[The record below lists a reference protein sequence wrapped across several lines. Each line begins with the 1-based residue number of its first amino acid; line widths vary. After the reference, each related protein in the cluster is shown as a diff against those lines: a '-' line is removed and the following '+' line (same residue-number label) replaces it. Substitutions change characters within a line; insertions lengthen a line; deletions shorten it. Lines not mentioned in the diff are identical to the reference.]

1 MATAKTPLPCW
12 CLNQQLACFRLI
24 HSYVI
29 SPHPGRL
36 STLLLPAGLDPP
48 LEGLHL
54 LVRPGP
60 VARHRPVLQPLEDAV
75 GMILHVL
82 VGPQVEG
89 PFHRLPIHRAEQ
101 RLDVLSEAHWLVC
114 GGERDPPLFFLC
126 LGGGPPH
133 TPPPRSPRAPGPARH
148 RAVARW

>member
-89 PFHRLPIHRAEQ
+89 PFHRLPIHRTEQ
-101 RLDVLSEAHWLVC
+101 RLDVLSEAHWLVL
-114 GGERDPPLFFLC
+114 GGEAHPRLFLPFFR
-126 LGGGPPH
+126 GRHPGPPP
-133 TPPPRSPRAPGPARH
+133 TRSPWAPCPAL
-148 RAVARW
+148 AR